1 MLLKLEQSEYYIF
14 DSNKSV
20 EICLKVENGGN
31 EDCQADADFYYRVHT
46 YGGNATHTEDYA
58 PLGEPHNR
66 QGGLMKFD
74 KCGNKSCFYINI
86 TDDST
91 TVEQVE
97 YFNFSLTIENDGN
110 KYAEQL
116 NETGAVFLL
125 PKPNVSLMMDT
136 IIGTE

>member
-1 MLLKLEQSEYYIF
+1 
-14 DSNKSV
+14 
-20 EICLKVENGGN
+20 
-31 EDCQADADFYYRVHT
+31 
-46 YGGNATHTEDYA
+46 
-58 PLGEPHNR
+58 
-66 QGGLMKFD
+66 MKFD

-125 PKPNVSLMMDT
+125 PKRMLALRVPFSTGSFRGRRVFPSFRAVCKVLR
-136 IIGTE
+136 